1 MIKQETLERIQSSFS
16 KGMLALQALEPLK
29 LSEHADQFFYLS
41 AESSYIEGKWKTLPY
56 QRPIMNAI
64 SNDDIEVVNWIKS
77 ARTGYTKII
86 VAAIAYFAEHK
97 KRNQVVFQ
105 PVDDDAD
112 DFVKDEI
119 NPMTRDV
126 PAVQRVFPSYNSRS
140 KDNTL
145 RKKVFLGSTL
155 DIRGGKSAKNY
166 RRLTK
171 DVAIYDELEAF
182 DRDIDG
188 EGSPLTLGDKR
199 ISGSVHKKSIRG
211 STPNLKQDS
220 LIEDCVS
227 ESGNLFKFFVPCP
240 HCNEYQDLK
249 FGDLAKPYGFRWDKG
264 KPETTQYMCEHCS
277 ALFGYEV
284 LHEISERGFM
294 KCVKTGIWID
304 ENDHFRNKDNE
315 IIQAPRNISFHVWTA
330 YSHQTTWETIVTEF
344 LESKDNPVKL
354 KTWVNTTLGET
365 WEDKSEGVE
374 LDHVVRLRETYDHEI
389 PMGINTLTFGADIQG
404 DRIELEIVGWG
415 EEEESWSIDYI
426 ILPGDTTRQEVWNDL
441 SATVN
446 QKFLKPDGLPI
457 ALASG
462 VIDSGF
468 NTQYVYDFIRNERN
482 IHFHAGKGMAG
493 KGLPV
498 VEDQVKRMRRLK
510 SGIITPQ
517 MIGVDGA
524 KFITYSYLTT
534 KKPGAGYCHFP
545 SHYDDEYFAQLTAE
559 RMMKKKHR
567 GYEQIEW
574 VKTRPRNEALDCR
587 VYAYAAY
594 KLLPFK
600 AKPKGSANNEKTP
613 ETRPSQRKRGY
624 LSR

>member
-1 MIKQETLERIQSSFS
+1 MRNKDEVKNKLQSSISKGFLTLE
-16 KGMLALQALEPLK
+16 AVEPLK
-29 LSEHADQFFYLS
+29 LSEHADRYFYLS
-41 AESSYIEGKWKTLPY
+41 AESSYIEGKWETLPY

-105 PVDDDAD
+105 PVDEDAD

-171 DVAIYDELEAF
+171 DVAFYDELEAF
-182 DRDIDG
+182 DRDVDG

-199 ISGSVHKKSIRG
+199 ISGSVHRKSIRG
-211 STPNLKQDS
+211 STPNLKLDS
-220 LIEDCVS
+220 LIEDCVN
-227 ESGNLFKFFVPCP
+227 ESGNLFKFHVPCP

-277 ALFGYEV
+277 ALFGYEHLAV
-284 LHEISERGFM
+284 IDKRGFM
-294 KCVKTGIWID
+294 KCVKTGNWID
-304 ENDHFRNKDNE
+304 SEDRFRNPE
-315 IIQAPRNISFHVWTA
+315 GELIQAPRNISFHVWTA
-330 YSHQTTWETIVTEF
+330 YSHQTTWETIVQEF
-344 LESKDNPVKL
+344 LDAKDNPVKL

-374 LDHVVRLRETYDHEI
+374 LDHVVRLRESYDNEI
-389 PMGINTLTFGADIQG
+389 PEGVNTLTFGADVQG

-415 EEEESWSIDYI
+415 EGEESWSIDYV
-426 ILPGDTTRQEVWNDL
+426 ILPGDTTRQEVWQDL

-446 QKFLKPDGLPI
+446 QKFKLVNGLPI
-457 ALASG
+457 AISSG
-462 VIDSGF
+462 IIDSGF
-468 NTQYVYDFIRNERN
+468 NTQYVYDFIRSERN
-482 IHFHAGKGMAG
+482 INFHAGKGMAG

-498 VEDQVKRMRRLK
+498 VEDQVKRLRRLK

-534 KKPGAGYCHFP
+534 EKAGAGYCHFP
-545 SHYDDEYFAQLTAE
+545 AHYDDEYFAQLTSE

-567 GYEQIEW
+567 GYEVIEW

-587 VYAYAAY
+587 VYAYAAF
-594 KLLPFK
+594 KLLPK
-600 AKPKGSANNEKTP
+600 RQEKQQTSKPAP
-613 ETRPSQRKRGY
+613 RKRGY